1 MNMEQAQN
9 AAISFMQRQQARES
23 APAVIAPE
31 RKLRAVKA
39 PKESDTATTF
49 PSSNGRELVSVPGIA
64 FKLSPGSYDARG
76 FMIAWRRAKDRN
88 EQIQAIAGYTG
99 YDNRAVFSIN
109 EYLAMSTAKKALYS
123 HQLTVVENK
132 QETKSY
138 VAGLPDN
145 QLKRISDLV
154 GREKLAADTLIA
166 HELLASN
173 LVEGSAEQLTSLAM
187 ADIERERLVSIR
199 ADLSQLVK

>member
-9 AAISFMQRQQARES
+9 AALAFMQRQQAGESSSTETS
-23 APAVIAPE
+23 APKE
-31 RKLRAVKA
+31 RKLRVVKA
-39 PKESDTATTF
+39 PKESH
-49 PSSNGRELVSVPGIA
+49 PSVNGAKLVSVPGIE

-109 EYLAMSTAKKALYS
+109 EYTAMSTAKKALAPA
-123 HQLTVVENK
+123 HQLTVVK
-132 QETKSY
+132 PVVETKGY

-166 HELLASN
+166 HELAASN
-173 LVEGSAEQLTSLAM
+173 LTEGSSEQLTALAM

-199 ADLSQLVK
+199 ADLSLLVK